1 MAAPP
6 PKNSFNNPA
15 YYVLEGVPHQ
25 LLPPEPPSPARAPV
39 PPATKNKVA
48 ITVPAPQLGRHR
60 PPRVGEGSSSDEESG
75 GTLPPPDFPPPPLP
89 DSAIFLPPSR
99 EPLPGPGVR
108 GRSGG
113 EARALPPPKAHPRP
127 PLPPGPLPP
136 GTFLGEAAGGDDR
149 SCSVLQVAKKLSEVD
164 SAPPGP
170 GRCLLLPGPLELQPA
185 RALPSDY
192 GRPLS
197 FPPPRIRESVQEDL
211 AEEVRGGRRLCVP
224 EACACPWSGPPG
236 TSPGSARGG
245 GGVPSAPGRGGD
257 GHRTGPTPGLCL
269 HPEHV
274 GACGCLRV
282 RLGGPSRTPP
292 NTPSSL
298 RLRARRPGGPV
309 GWARRAWA
317 PGCGPSAWS
326 ATRRA
331 WCTTAGTTWSFS
343 GGGRAGGGRGGGV
356 SGLQSRAVG
365 PGGPL
370 GPSPSLSYPY
380 SDITEE
386 DLEEAG
392 VQDPA
397 HKRLLLDTLQLSK

>member
-1 MAAPP
+1 MRWTAPP
-6 PKNSFNNPA
+6 RGPA
-15 YYVLEGVPHQ
+15 AACSCQGPWSCSRPGHCPRTTAGLSASLPRASERASRRTWRRRCAAGAGCVCLRRVLV
-25 LLPPEPPSPARAPV
+25 
-39 PPATKNKVA
+39 
-48 ITVPAPQLGRHR
+48 
-60 PPRVGEGSSSDEESG
+60 
-75 GTLPPPDFPPPPLP
+75 
-89 DSAIFLPPSR
+89 
-99 EPLPGPGVR
+99 PGV
-108 GRSGG
+108 GLLVLHQ
-113 EARALPPPKAHPRP
+113 AAL
-127 PLPPGPLPP
+127 G
-136 GTFLGEAAGGDDR
+136 
-149 SCSVLQVAKKLSEVD
+149 
-164 SAPPGP
+164 
-170 GRCLLLPGPLELQPA
+170 
-185 RALPSDY
+185 
-192 GRPLS
+192 
-197 FPPPRIRESVQEDL
+197 
-211 AEEVRGGRRLCVP
+211 
-224 EACACPWSGPPG
+224 
-236 TSPGSARGG
+236 GG
-245 GGVPSAPGRGGD
+245 GGVPSAPGWGGD

-343 GGGRAGGGRGGGV
+343 GGGRAGGGRGGGA
-356 SGLQSRAVG
+356 SGLRSRAVR